1 MQLKSY
7 LCKKK
12 TIKSG
17 MKKMTY
23 NEAYSRLQE
32 ILSQIESNQLDV
44 DQLSEKLK
52 ETSELL
58 KLCKEKLFVANEETK
73 KILEKM
79 E

>member
-1 MQLKSY
+1 
-7 LCKKK
+7 
-12 TIKSG
+12 

-32 ILSQIESNQLDV
+32 ILSLVESNQLDV

-52 ETSELL
+52 EAAELL

-73 KILEKM
+73 KILDEM
-79 E
+79 ERA